1 MREQLLAADRSL
13 ISPEVERQMAFV
25 QRSIEA
31 VRQIRGD
38 MSIPPGREV
47 ALIIRTTDSRAAN
60 TLRRYEG
67 YLRRLARVASLSFTG
82 DGARPR
88 LSAGAVVD
96 GQELYVP
103 LEGVIDLNVERQRLQ
118 KEIDRLSGMSESIRN
133 KLTNE
138 SFIGRAPKDVV
149 GREREKLAAF
159 ELNLE
164 KLRNNLSQLQT

>member
-1 MREQLLAADRSL
+1 
-13 ISPEVERQMAFV
+13 
-25 QRSIEA
+25 
-31 VRQIRGD
+31 
-38 MSIPPGREV
+38 
-47 ALIIRTTDSRAAN
+47 
-60 TLRRYEG
+60 
-67 YLRRLARVASLSFTG
+67 
-82 DGARPR
+82 
-88 LSAGAVVD
+88 
-96 GQELYVP
+96 VP